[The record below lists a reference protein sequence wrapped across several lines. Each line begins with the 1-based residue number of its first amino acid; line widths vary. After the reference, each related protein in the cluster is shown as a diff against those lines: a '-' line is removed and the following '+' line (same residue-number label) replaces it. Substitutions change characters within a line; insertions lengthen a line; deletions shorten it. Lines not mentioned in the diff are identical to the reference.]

1 MIGEHS
7 SKVQIFLHPKDFA
20 DLLESFE
27 DNFKPFTFESEI
39 FEKKR
44 KLNQLAKNQ
53 ICYELARICDKV
65 WTSINGNS
73 EDIIDKI
80 RILLG
85 EKDTAAL
92 LGDFSFYAFQI
103 LLSENRINDEKGFQI
118 KSELTKLIWRLED
131 AILEINPSD
140 EFVKDFLTG
149 EIFT

>member
-1 MIGEHS
+1 M
-7 SKVQIFLHPKDFA
+7 
-20 DLLESFE
+20 
-27 DNFKPFTFESEI
+27 
-39 FEKKR
+39 
-44 KLNQLAKNQ
+44 
-53 ICYELARICDKV
+53 
-65 WTSINGNS
+65 
-73 EDIIDKI
+73 
-80 RILLG
+80 LG

-118 KSELTKLIWRLED
+118 KSELTTLIWRLED